1 MCRSGEETVGF
12 LHRRLT
18 RCEGIHGRDL
28 KTIALTGDD
37 VLQLCVCVYHHQI
50 NKMRRLGLSVRPSD
64 TAYPYGI
71 FVGSNTATQEA
82 LSLSK
87 ARRVAGS
94 RDGLCSE
101 KWVTYVD
108 LQGKSTPGRFRNTL
122 QLLVDQVR
130 PAECDN
136 QTVLRRWSGRLGTF
150 VRRECDQVA
159 TLSASNLALPQK
171 V

>member
-64 TAYPYGI
+64 TG
-71 FVGSNTATQEA
+71 
-82 LSLSK
+82 LSLWHFRGFEYRD
-87 ARRVAGS
+87 ARGTEPFESAARHGV
-94 RDGLCSE
+94 
-101 KWVTYVD
+101 
-108 LQGKSTPGRFRNTL
+108 PGRPLF
-122 QLLVDQVR
+122 
-130 PAECDN
+130 
-136 QTVLRRWSGRLGTF
+136 
-150 VRRECDQVA
+150 
-159 TLSASNLALPQK
+159 
-171 V
+171 